1 MSTETNEAGYRLI
14 CRERG
19 EHRIA
24 MSGLTGFPYCLD
36 CDYEWGEG

>member
-1 MSTETNEAGYRLI
+1 MSTEDKAETGYRFI

-24 MSGLTGFPYCLD
+24 FGLTCLPYCLD
-36 CDYEWGEG
+36 CDYEWGD